1 MTIHSSRPG
10 LERIRRETGT
20 THDPLHLVA
29 AEVLA
34 PVIIELCGV
43 HRGMVRRLT
52 LSPGCLADFKQDIAG
67 THKCAGERLK

>member
-43 HRGMVRRLT
+43 HRGMVRRLGRFLQGASPISNKT
-52 LSPGCLADFKQDIAG
+52 LLGLTNVLASV
-67 THKCAGERLK
+67 

>member
-29 AEVLA
+29 AKVLA
-34 PVIIELCGV
+34 PVIIERCGV
-43 HRGMVRRLT
+43 HRGMVRRLGRILQGASPISNKT
-52 LSPGCLADFKQDIAG
+52 LLGLTNVLASV
-67 THKCAGERLK
+67 